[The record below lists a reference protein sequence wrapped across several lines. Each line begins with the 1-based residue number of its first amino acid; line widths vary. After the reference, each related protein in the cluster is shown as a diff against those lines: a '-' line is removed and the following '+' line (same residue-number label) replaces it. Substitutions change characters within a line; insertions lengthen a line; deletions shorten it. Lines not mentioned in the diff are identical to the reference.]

1 MNQPI
6 KLELLTDF
14 KTNLIM
20 PKKYESKKT
29 KKGARWLVSLLFFLC
44 LTTITYA
51 QTQKI
56 SGTVTDEL
64 GPVAGA
70 NILVKGTA
78 TGTQT
83 DFDGN
88 FTIEASPDDVLSIS
102 YLGYAT
108 QEITVGIQ
116 STINVTLIEDAAA
129 LDEVVVIG
137 YGSRKRSDVT
147 GAVSTVKTQY
157 IEQQSAGDATRA
169 LQGSASGVT
178 VVASARP
185 GVQAQ
190 VRIRGLGTINGNGPL
205 YVVDGVFGAQLPP
218 TNQIESMQVLKDAS
232 STAIYGARGANGVI
246 LITTK
251 AGKAGQAATVELN
264 VRTGIGTAN
273 SRYDLV
279 TDPVLIGQQIW
290 LEQTNDGIEPNSAHF
305 NFNPNDI
312 QGTTVN
318 DYLFPNG
325 ASIGD
330 PSTDPS
336 LYVLRDYPIT
346 LTNQQGTDWIKELYQ
361 PAPITDITLTATGGT
376 EKTTYA
382 ISGNYFN
389 EEGVLRYNSFNRYA
403 FRANADSQI
412 KDWLKIGQRLGVTLT
427 ESKGNTAG
435 FNTIVETSPLI
446 PVLDIA
452 GNFAGGIVGGGL
464 NDGPNPLGN
473 NFRERK
479 DKRTRLNATGNF
491 YVEVKPIKNVTVKTL
506 FGYNTSWYS
515 NFNPRFADPENT
527 NGTTGSTLNETR
539 GNNFTWNWTNTIN
552 YSKTFNELHNFE
564 LLLGTEATRFQFD
577 QISAGREG
585 FISTDDDFFQLASG
599 SDNQTNDSAAAAW
612 ALNSYFARAYYSYDD
627 KYMLEA
633 TVRRD
638 GSSRFGAN
646 NRWGNFP
653 AVSGGWVVSRE
664 NFLSDSNWLSYL
676 KLRAGWGQS
685 GNDQIGNY
693 NGFSTF
699 GSGLGASFYG
709 LGGAD
714 GTIVQG
720 FQSTAVGNP
729 DAKWET
735 TTSTNFAIDA
745 TLFNR
750 LNMTL
755 DVWSKDTSD
764 MLFPV
769 AIPAVEGIAR
779 APSINIGDMENKGVD
794 LELSYSGGGSED
806 GDFSYNV
813 GVIFSTYRNEI
824 TKLSDNEDEF
834 IVGSQQRAQRYTRA
848 ETGTAFPEFFG
859 YVVDGIFQ
867 SQAEADA
874 HAPNG
879 DYNQPGNLII
889 RDVDGD
895 GEITPEDRTY
905 IGNPNPDYTVGLNL
919 RMEYKNFDFTASL
932 YTSQGNDAI
941 NYYNRFTRYGLFQGP
956 KSADR
961 LFRSWGSPYL
971 ANNADAV
978 LPKASSQTSFEQ
990 NTHSDLVEDASFFRL
1005 QNAQIGF
1012 NVPERI
1018 LNSLDLSAMRI
1029 YLMGTNLFTI
1039 TDYSGLDAEVF
1050 VNNEIDRGLDR
1061 GNWPAPRQII
1071 LGLDIKL

>member
-1 MNQPI
+1 M
-6 KLELLTDF
+6 F
-14 KTNLIM
+14 KNHFRKKIHKSKRGIM
-20 PKKYESKKT
+20 
-29 KKGARWLVSLLFFLC
+29 SLFAFICFTSLS
-44 LTTITYA
+44 YA
-51 QTQKI
+51 QTQI
-56 SGTVTDEL
+56 SGTVSDEL

-70 NILVKGTA
+70 NILVKGTT

-88 FTIEASPDDVLSIS
+88 FTIEASPEDVLSIS

-108 QEITVGIQ
+108 QEVVVGEQTMI
-116 STINVTLIEDAAA
+116 SVTLIEDAAA

-147 GAVSTVKTQY
+147 GAVSSVKSQY

-185 GVQAQ
+185 GQQAQ

-232 STAIYGARGANGVI
+232 STAIYGARGANGVV

-251 AGKAGQAATVELN
+251 TGRAGQSANVELN
-264 VRTGIGTAN
+264 VRSGVGTAN
-273 SRYDLV
+273 SKYDFV
-279 TDPVLIGQQIW
+279 TDPTLVGQQIW
-290 LEQTNDGIEPNSAHF
+290 LEQTNDGITPSHPHF
-305 NFNPNDI
+305 NFDPNDI
-312 QGTTVN
+312 QGTTFN

-330 PSTDPS
+330 PSTNPD

-346 LTNQQGTDWIKELYQ
+346 LTNPNGTDWLKELYQ
-361 PAPITDITLTATGGT
+361 PAPITDITLTVTGGS

-382 ISGNYFN
+382 LSGNYFK
-389 EEGVLRYNSFNRYA
+389 EEGVLRYNSFDRYA
-403 FRANADSQI
+403 FRANADSQL
-412 KDWLKIGQRLGVTLT
+412 KEWLKIGQRLGVTLT
-427 ESKGNTAG
+427 QSKGNTAG

-446 PVLDIA
+446 PVRDIA

-479 DKRTRLNATGNF
+479 DKRTTINATGNF
-491 YVEVKPIKNVTVKTL
+491 YIEIKPLKNIAVKSL

-515 NFNPRFADPENT
+515 NFDPRFADPENT

-539 GNNFTWNWTNTIN
+539 GKNLTWNWTNTIN
-552 YSKTFNELHNFE
+552 YSKTFNDLHNFE
-564 LLLGTEATRFQFD
+564 LLLGTEATRFEFD
-577 QISAGREG
+577 QINAGREG
-585 FISTDDDFFQLASG
+585 FISTDDDFFQLSSG
-599 SDNQTNDSAAAAW
+599 SDNQTNGSAAAAW
-612 ALNSYFARAYYSYDD
+612 ALNSYFGRAYYSYDD

-633 TVRRD
+633 TIRRD

-720 FQSTAVGNP
+720 VQTTAIGNP

-745 TLFNR
+745 TFFNR

-769 AIPAVEGIAR
+769 AIPAVEGIAN
-779 APSINIGDMENKGVD
+779 APSVNIGDMENKGID
-794 LELSYSGGGSED
+794 LELSYSGGGNED
-806 GDFSYNV
+806 GDFKYTV
-813 GVIFSTYRNEI
+813 GLVFSKYRNEI
-824 TKLSDNEDEF
+824 KKLSDNEDEF

-879 DYNQPGNLII
+879 DYNQPGNLKI

-895 GEITPEDRTY
+895 GEITADDRTY
-905 IGNPNPDYTVGLNL
+905 IGNPHPDFTAGLNL

-971 ANNADAV
+971 DNNADAV

-990 NTHSDLVEDASFFRL
+990 NTHSDLIEDASFIRL

-1012 NVPERI
+1012 NMPERI
-1018 LNSLDLSAMRI
+1018 LKELDLSAVRV

-1039 TDYSGLDAEVF
+1039 SDYSGLDAEIF
-1050 VNNEIDRGLDR
+1050 VGNEIDRGLDR
-1061 GNWPAPRQII
+1061 GTWPAPRQII
-1071 LGLDIKL
+1071 FGLDIKL

>member
-1 MNQPI
+1 MNERNL
-6 KLELLTDF
+6 KERGLRKFWLTF
-14 KTNLIM
+14 GLIFGLTLQIWAQEINL
-20 PKKYESKKT
+20 
-29 KKGARWLVSLLFFLC
+29 G
-44 LTTITYA
+44 
-51 QTQKI
+51 
-56 SGTVTDEL
+56 GTVTDEL
-64 GPVAGA
+64 NQPMIGA
-70 NILVKGTA
+70 NVLVKGT
-78 TGTQT
+78 TNGVVT

-88 FTIEASPDDVLSIS
+88 FIINAKNNDVLVVS
-102 YLGYAT
+102 YTGYAT
-108 QEITVGIQ
+108 QEIAVNNQTSIMIQ
-116 STINVTLIEDAAA
+116 LQPDAAA

-147 GAVSTVKTQY
+147 GAVSTVKTAY

-169 LQGSASGVT
+169 LQGSTSGVT
-178 VVASARP
+178 VVASSRP
-185 GVQAQ
+185 GQQAQ

-232 STAIYGARGANGVI
+232 STAIYGARGANGVV

-251 AGKAGQAATVELN
+251 TGRKGQPAKVELN
-264 VRTGIGTAN
+264 IRTGIGTA
-273 SRYDLV
+273 SSKYDFV
-279 TDPVLIGQQIW
+279 TDPVLVGQQIW
-290 LEQTNDGIEPNSAHF
+290 LEQTNDGIAPSNAHF
-305 NFNPNDI
+305 NFDPNNI

-330 PSTDPS
+330 SSTDPS

-346 LTNQQGTDWIKELYQ
+346 LTNKNGTDWLKELYQ
-361 PAPITDITLTATGGT
+361 PAPITDITLSVSGGS

-382 ISGNYFN
+382 ISGNYFK
-389 EEGVLRYNSFNRYA
+389 EEGVLRFNSFNRYA

-427 ESKGNTAG
+427 ESNGNTAG
-435 FNTIVETSPLI
+435 FNSIVETSPLI
-446 PVLDIA
+446 PVRDIA

-479 DKRTRLNATGNF
+479 DKRTRINATGNF
-491 YVEVKPIKNVTVKTL
+491 HVEINPIKNVTVKTL

-515 NFNPRFADPENT
+515 NYNPRFADPENT
-527 NGTTGSTLNETR
+527 NGSTGSTLNETR
-539 GNNFTWNWTNTIN
+539 GKNLTWNWTNTIN
-552 YSKTFNELHNFE
+552 YSKTFNDLHNFE
-564 LLLGTEATRFQFD
+564 LLLGTEATRFEFD
-577 QISAGREG
+577 EIEAGREG
-585 FISTDDDFFQLASG
+585 FISTDDDFFILSSG
-599 SDNQTNDSAAAAW
+599 SDNQTNDADAAAW
-612 ALNSYFARAYYSYDD
+612 ALNSYFGRAYYSYDE

-653 AVSGGWVVSRE
+653 AVSGGWVVSKE
-664 NFLSDSNWLSYL
+664 NFLSDSNWLNYF

-699 GSGLGASFYG
+699 GSGLGSSFYG

-735 TTSTNFAIDA
+735 TTSTNLALDA

-750 LNMTL
+750 VNLTL
-755 DVWSKDTSD
+755 EVWQKDTSD

-769 AIPAVEGIAR
+769 AIPAVEGIAS
-779 APSINIGDMENKGVD
+779 APSVNIGDMENKGID
-794 LELSYSGGGSED
+794 LELNYSGGGSED
-806 GDFSYNV
+806 GDFKYTF
-813 GVIFSTYRNEI
+813 GLIFSTYKNKIKRL
-824 TKLSDNEDEF
+824 TANEDEF
-834 IVGSQQRAQRYTRA
+834 IVGRQQRSQRYTRA
-848 ETGTAFPEFFG
+848 ETGTAFPEFYG
-859 YVVDGIFQ
+859 YIVDGIFQ
-867 SQAEADA
+867 TQAEADG

-879 DYNQPGNLII
+879 DYNQPGNLKI
-889 RDVDGD
+889 RDFDGD
-895 GEITPEDRTY
+895 GEITAEDRTY
-905 IGNPNPDYTVGLNL
+905 IGTPNPDFTAGLNM
-919 RMEYKNFDFTASL
+919 RFEYKNFDFTASL

-971 ANNADAV
+971 DDNANAV

-990 NTHSDLVEDASFFRL
+990 NTHSDLIEDASFVRL

-1018 LNSLDLSAMRI
+1018 LNSLDLSSMRI
-1029 YLMGTNLFTI
+1029 YVMGTNLFTI
-1039 TDYSGLDAEVF
+1039 TDYTGLDAEVF

>member
-1 MNQPI
+1 
-6 KLELLTDF
+6 
-14 KTNLIM
+14 M
-20 PKKYESKKT
+20 PKHYVLRKMKKNE
-29 KKGARWLVSLLFFLC
+29 KWFVPLLFFLC
-44 LTTITYA
+44 LTTLAYG
-51 QTQKI
+51 QTVNV
-56 SGTVTDEL
+56 SGTVTDEMDQPL
-64 GPVAGA
+64 IGA
-70 NILVKGTA
+70 NILVKGTTNGVVA
-78 TGTQT
+78 

-88 FTIEASPDDVLSIS
+88 FSIETSSTATLIIS
-102 YLGYAT
+102 YTGYSK
-108 QEITVGIQ
+108 QEVPVNNQTSIMVK
-116 STINVTLIEDAAA
+116 LLPDAAA

-147 GAVSTVKTQY
+147 GAVSTVKTAY

-178 VVASARP
+178 VVSSARP
-185 GVQAQ
+185 GQQAQ

-232 STAIYGARGANGVI
+232 STAIYGARGANGVV

-251 AGKAGQAATVELN
+251 TGRKSQPAKVELN
-264 VRTGIGTAN
+264 VRTGIGSA
-273 SRYDLV
+273 SSKYDFV
-279 TDPVLIGQQIW
+279 TDPVLVGQQIW
-290 LEQTNDGIEPNSAHF
+290 LEQTNDGITPSSAHF
-305 NFNPNDI
+305 NFDPNNI

-330 PSTDPS
+330 PSTDPA
-336 LYVLRDYPIT
+336 LYAERDYPIT
-346 LTNQQGTDWIKELYQ
+346 LTNQNGTDWLKELYQ
-361 PAPITDITLTATGGT
+361 PAPITDITLSVSGGS
-376 EKTTYA
+376 ENTTYA
-382 ISGNYFN
+382 ISGNYFK
-389 EEGVLRYNSFNRYA
+389 EDGVLRYNSFDRYA

-427 ESKGNTAG
+427 ESKGNTVG
-435 FNTIVETSPLI
+435 FNAIVETSPLI
-446 PVLDIA
+446 PVRDIA

-479 DKRTRLNATGNF
+479 DTRTTINATGNF
-491 YVEVKPIKNVTVKTL
+491 YVEVKPLNNITVKTL
-506 FGYNTSWYS
+506 FGYNTSWYD
-515 NFNPRFADPENT
+515 NYDPRFADPENT
-527 NGTTGSTLNETR
+527 NGTTGSTLSETR
-539 GNNFTWNWTNTIN
+539 GKNFTWNWTNTIN
-552 YSKTFNELHNFE
+552 YSKTFNELHNVEF
-564 LLLGTEATRFQFD
+564 LLGTEATRFEYD

-585 FISTDDDFFQLASG
+585 FISTDDDFFILSSG
-599 SDNQTNDSAAAAW
+599 SENQTNDAEAAAW
-612 ALNSYFARAYYSYDD
+612 ALNSYFARAYYSFDD

-633 TVRRD
+633 TLRRD

-653 AVSGGWVVSRE
+653 AVSGGWVLSRE
-664 NFLSDSNWLSYL
+664 NFLSESNALSYL

-714 GTIVQG
+714 GIIVQG

-745 TLFNR
+745 TFFNR
-750 LNMTL
+750 MNMTL
-755 DVWSKDTSD
+755 DFWSKNTSD

-769 AIPAVEGIAR
+769 AIPAVEGIAN
-779 APSINIGDMENKGVD
+779 APSVNIGDMENKGID
-794 LELSYSGGGSED
+794 LELSYSGGGNEE
-806 GDFSYNV
+806 GDFKYNV
-813 GVIFSTYRNEI
+813 GLVFSTYKNEI

-848 ETGTAFPEFFG
+848 ETGTSFPEFYG

-867 SQAEADA
+867 TQAAADA
-874 HAPNG
+874 HPTNG

-889 RDVDGD
+889 RDVDGN
-895 GEITPEDRTY
+895 GEITADDRTY
-905 IGNPNPDYTVGLNL
+905 IGNPNPDFTAGLNL
-919 RMEYKNFDFTASL
+919 RLEYKNFDFTASL

-956 KSADR
+956 KSSDR

-971 ANNADAV
+971 DDNANAV

-990 NTHSDLVEDASFFRL
+990 NTHSDLVEDASFIRL

-1018 LNSLDLSAMRI
+1018 LNDLDITSMRL
-1029 YLMGTNLFTI
+1029 YVMGTNLFTI
-1039 TDYSGLDAEVF
+1039 SDYSGLDAEVF
-1050 VNNEIDRGLDR
+1050 VGNEIDRGLDR
-1061 GNWPAPRQII
+1061 GTWPSPRQLII
-1071 LGLDIKL
+1071 GLDIKL